1 MLHTIFVIVTA
12 IVTFILGIIVKKMPN
27 INNKLIPIQN
37 LIIGLITALIYYLI
51 TKDFSLVLAGV
62 GLFTGGTYDIVNNL
76 QKLIPELKK

>member
-1 MLHTIFVIVTA
+1 MLHTIFVIVTS
-12 IVTFILGIIVKKMPN
+12 IVTFILGIIVKKMPK

-37 LIIGLITALIYYLI
+37 LIIGLITSLIYYLI

-76 QKLIPELKK
+76 QKLIPELKE